1 MSLDTFE
8 QSLLT
13 ELRQHVSVHARTA
26 SAASRRRRH
35 RSIGFAAG
43 LAGTAAVL
51 AVTVGIGLTGPSGAY
66 AVEAGAHGS
75 LIVTIYDLSDVTGL
89 EHALAA
95 KGVNAKVSYVAG
107 FSQVDG
113 ESPTTSHP
121 VDPTICRI
129 QLAKVDGGL
138 RFTLG
143 QAQIAAGA
151 ELDIITSG
159 SSPADASSPVAVM
172 WSGGA
177 C

>member
-13 ELRQHVSVHARTA
+13 ELRQHVSTHARTA
-26 SAASRRRRH
+26 SATSRRRR
-35 RSIGFAAG
+35 RSVGLAAG
-43 LAGTAAVL
+43 LAGAGAVFAISVSTGL
-51 AVTVGIGLTGPSGAY
+51 AGPSAAY
-66 AVEAGAHGS
+66 AVEAGAQGS
-75 LIVTIYDLSDVTGL
+75 LVVTIYDLSDVNGL
-89 EHALAA
+89 ENALSA

-113 ESPTTSHP
+113 QSPTTSHP
-121 VDPTICRI
+121 ADPTGCTI

-143 QAQIAAGA
+143 RAQIDSGA

-159 SSPADASSPVAVM
+159 SSPASASSPVAVM